1 MIDLIEAVAEPL
13 VDAFRRPIT
22 YLRVSVTDRCNLRCV
37 YCMPEAGLPWIPKP
51 EILSYEEIATIV
63 RAAAGIGVRS
73 IRLTGGEPL
82 IRRDLER
89 LVALIAAIPGIDDI
103 ALSTNGLLLAQQA
116 PRLAA
121 AGLRRV
127 NVSLDTLHEDRFT
140 AIARRPG
147 LARVLAG
154 IEAAIEAGLGPVKIN
169 CVVMRGANDD
179 ELEAFAAL
187 TRESAVHIR
196 FIEVMP
202 VVDNVEM
209 QRDAW
214 VSSDEV
220 LARLGALGD
229 LHSVPNPHG
238 NGPARTFAYDDAPG
252 TVGVI
257 SPLAHDYCET
267 CNRVRLSADGR
278 LKLCLFGD
286 HHIDLR
292 TPLRDGGA
300 EPRNRRT
307 LPRLDARQTRT
318 PPPRPR
324 RNGEHDASL
333 QRNRRLTQDGLE
345 EGTSATE
352 VPSPKQLAV
361 FQPPSRPRATR
372 WTCERTPTSGPAQ
385 A

>member
-1 MIDLIEAVAEPL
+1 MIDLIEAAAEPL

-37 YCMPEAGLPWIPKP
+37 YCMPEAGLPWIAKP
-51 EILSYEEIATIV
+51 DILSFEEIVTIV

-82 IRRDLER
+82 IRRDLDR
-89 LVALIAAIPGIDDI
+89 LVAMIARVPGIDDI
-103 ALSTNGLLLAQQA
+103 ALSTNALLLADQA
-116 PRLAA
+116 PALAA

-127 NVSLDTLHEDRFT
+127 NISLDTLHEDRFT

-147 LARVLAG
+147 LQRVLDG
-154 IEAAIEAGLGPVKIN
+154 IDAAIAHGLGPVKLN

-179 ELEAFAAL
+179 ELEAFAAM
-187 TRESAVHIR
+187 TRERAVHVR

-202 VVDNVEM
+202 VEENVGL

-220 LARLGALGD
+220 LGRLRALGE
-229 LHSVPNPHG
+229 LRPVPNPHG
-238 NGPARTFAYDDAPG
+238 NGPARTFAFEGAPG

-286 HHIDLR
+286 HLIDLR
-292 TPLRDGGA
+292 TPLRAGGG
-300 EPRNRRT
+300 EPAIVELLRGAMHVKPERHH
-307 LPRLDARQTRT
+307 LDLGQT
-318 PPPRPR
+318 
-324 RNGEHDASL
+324 AS
-333 QRNRRLTQDGLE
+333 
-345 EGTSATE
+345 AM
-352 VPSPKQLAV
+352 
-361 FQPPSRPRATR
+361 RAFS
-372 WTCERTPTSGPAQ
+372 EIGG
-385 A
+385 

>member
-1 MIDLIEAVAEPL
+1 VIDLIEMAAEPL

-37 YCMPEAGLPWIPKP
+37 YCMPEAGLPWIAKP
-51 EILSYEEIATIV
+51 DILTFEEITAIV
-63 RAAAGIGVRS
+63 RAAASIGVRS

-82 IRRDLER
+82 IRRDLEL
-89 LVALIAAIPGIDDI
+89 LVAMIAAVPGIDDI

-116 PRLAA
+116 PALAA

-127 NVSLDTLHEDRFT
+127 NISLDTLHDDRFT

-147 LARVLAG
+147 LDRVLAG
-154 IEAAIEAGLGPVKIN
+154 IDAAVEHGLTPVKIN

-179 ELEAFAAL
+179 EIESFAAL
-187 TRESAVHIR
+187 TRERAVHIR

-202 VVDNVEM
+202 VHDNVEM

-220 LARLGALGD
+220 LSRMNALGALRP
-229 LHSVPNPHG
+229 VPNPHG
-238 NGPARTFAYDDAPG
+238 NGPARTFAYDGAPG

-267 CNRVRLSADGR
+267 CNRVRLSADGH

-286 HHIDLR
+286 NHIDLR
-292 TPLRDGGA
+292 TPLRTGGGETA
-300 EPRNRRT
+300 IVDILRASMHVKPERHF
-307 LPRLDARQTRT
+307 LDLGQT
-318 PPPRPR
+318 
-324 RNGEHDASL
+324 AS
-333 QRNRRLTQDGLE
+333 
-345 EGTSATE
+345 AM
-352 VPSPKQLAV
+352 
-361 FQPPSRPRATR
+361 RAFS
-372 WTCERTPTSGPAQ
+372 EIGG
-385 A
+385 